1 MALSVECVAITTMRG
16 VESLYWE
23 VERSAIFDLS
33 FNRLAK
39 NLSCLERVVEMIR
52 FLREPVIGVDE

>member
-1 MALSVECVAITTMRG
+1 MRG